1 MYDTPRTVHTYAQR
15 LANNERSHIKQIERI
30 VTMTIA
36 EYVPTSLDHLM
47 KAIFLYVPNRHL
59 SNH

>member
-1 MYDTPRTVHTYAQR
+1 
-15 LANNERSHIKQIERI
+15 
-30 VTMTIA
+30 MTIA
-36 EYVPTSLDHLM
+36 EYVPTILDHLM